1 MSETHGVP
9 VEDVYQRE
17 YEKLEGLSQAAQLQ
31 SGQVARD
38 QLLGL
43 ALSGGGIRSATFNLG
58 ILQALARARLLKE
71 FDYLSTVS
79 GGGYIGS
86 WLSAWVKRSKS
97 GVQDVENALA
107 QGAEPP
113 QIRFLREFSN
123 YLTPR
128 TGWFSTDTLTGV
140 TTYVRN
146 LLLNL
151 SILVLI
157 VAALLLGPWLL
168 GGAAAS
174 AADTGFLGHERAGY
188 LYLILA
194 EAALL
199 VAAYGMAKSLACLDE
214 YDRRTAHAARSG
226 AAPVLPATPPAW
238 AEGNG
243 LAVRVVLPLVAS
255 AFALNMGAWAQP
267 HVTTTAMWVAGVS
280 FIVLILAF
288 RWLCPRIV
296 KRAFPPV
303 ELPWKR
309 DRWLRKSLALIVGSL
324 FAGAVLVGLSRLL
337 ATPDGTPDAAALWH
351 ALVLGAPVALLVF
364 LFAGTLVVGLSGRRL
379 SEFERE
385 WWGRLGA
392 VVVRAGLLWAVLCAT
407 SIYGAWLVWKMGA
420 WASGV
425 GLAWLGSTALA
436 VLTAMSRTTGDEG
449 SRRWRELIPKLGPY
463 VFMLGLLVAVA
474 AGLYALSF
482 ALATVSDGA
491 SCTPQT
497 FLERCAIA
505 DYLNGLAGAA
515 APGPVLGAIVVLAA
529 VAGIL
534 SWLIDINLFSFH
546 SFYRNRLVRCFLGA
560 SNSGRKAVPFIGFD
574 SADNPRLADL
584 VQRPYHIINTALN
597 LTSSK
602 RLSWQER
609 KAGSFVLTP
618 LYCGYQFPDLAAQSR
633 PEASGDP
640 CFQPTS
646 DYAKDEDGHL
656 SLGTALAIS
665 GAAASPNMGY
675 HSTASV
681 AFLLTVFNV
690 RLGWWMQNPSS
701 AENWRRGGPYLG
713 LRYLLSELL
722 GLTSEETP
730 FVYVSDGGH
739 FENLGIYEL
748 VRRKCRFIVASDA
761 SRDKGFEFE
770 DLGNAIRKCQIDLG
784 VRIEIDRRAIVPDPV
799 TRRSLY
805 HCAVG
810 TVQYRDRAPGYLL
823 YIKPSLTGNEPADVS
838 QYAAACGDFPHE
850 TTGDQWFSESQ
861 FESYRKLGQHIG
873 WTVLR
878 DAGLEPDPERRT
890 DRESIFVALKER
902 WYPPSGAVKDAFT
915 HHAQALESLE
925 QMQRNDEL
933 LRFLDMQVYPE
944 WERLDQ
950 VAPGPAKNL
959 WLPRRPEELRA
970 GFYFCRAMLELM
982 ENVYI
987 DLDLEEQCDHP
998 DNRGWMNL
1006 FRHWSWSGMFKVTYS
1021 ICCAMLGAR
1030 FQRFC
1035 ERRLDLWPGDVS
1047 AVSET
1052 VDAAQLEAVLER
1064 ASAQKQLNFVE
1075 VEMIERLHR
1084 AGVAF
1089 DRIELFQLEVWSPE
1103 TLDRADAT
1111 PGSSFLYIFGFAL
1124 TRGQRLVY
1132 FRVQDHLRK
1141 MGHARRA
1148 LSKLC
1153 YREENKITGHD
1164 VDKLRDLEIEWLE
1177 RQDFDGF
1184 ERLLKSVQQ
1193 QGRDLDGAR

>member
-1 MSETHGVP
+1 MNETHGVP
-9 VEDVYQRE
+9 IDEVYARE
-17 YEKLEGLSQAAQLQ
+17 YENLQALSEAAQLQ
-31 SGQVARD
+31 SGRVARD

-58 ILQALARARLLKE
+58 LLQALARARLLKE

-86 WLSAWVKRSKS
+86 WLSAWVKRSKR

-107 QGAEPP
+107 EGAEPP

-128 TGWFSTDTLTGV
+128 TGWFGTDTLTGV
-140 TTYVRN
+140 TTYLRN

-168 GGAAAS
+168 GGAAAGG
-174 AADTGFLGHERAGY
+174 ADARFLGHERAGY
-188 LYLILA
+188 LYLIIA
-194 EAALL
+194 EVALL

-226 AAPVLPATPPAW
+226 TAPVLPATPPAW
-238 AEGNG
+238 AEAKG
-243 LAVRVVLPLVAS
+243 LAVRVVLPLVVS
-255 AFALNMGAWAQP
+255 AFALSMGAWAQP
-267 HVTTTAMWVAGVS
+267 RVRTAAMWVAGVS
-280 FIVLILAF
+280 FIALILAF

-296 KRAFPPV
+296 KREFPPV

-337 ATPDGTPDAAALWH
+337 ATPHGAPDAAIIWH
-351 ALVLGAPVALLVF
+351 ALVLGVPVALLVF
-364 LFAGTLVVGLSGRRL
+364 LLAGTLVVGLSGRRL

-392 VVVRAGLLWAVLCAT
+392 VVVRAGLLWAALSAT
-407 SIYGAWLVWKMGA
+407 AVYGAWLVWQMGA

-436 VLTAMSRTTGDEG
+436 VVTGMSRMTGKEG

-482 ALATVSDGA
+482 ALGTVADGA
-491 SCTPQT
+491 SCAPQT
-497 FLERCAIA
+497 FLDSCAIA
-505 DYLNGLAGAA
+505 DYLDRLIQAA
-515 APGPVLGAIVVLAA
+515 APAPVLGAIIVLAA

-574 SADNPRLADL
+574 AADNPRFADL

-597 LTSSK
+597 LTRSK

-675 HSTASV
+675 HSTPSV

-690 RLGWWMQNPSS
+690 RLGWWIQNPSS

-722 GLTSEETP
+722 GLTNEETP

-761 SRDKGFEFE
+761 SQDKDFEFE

-784 VRIEIDRRAIVPDPV
+784 VRIEIDRRAVVPDPV
-799 TRRSLY
+799 TRRSLF

-810 TVQYRDRAPGYLL
+810 SIHYRGQAPGYLL
-823 YIKPSLTGNEPADVS
+823 YIKPTLTGNEPADVS

-873 WTVLR
+873 STVLR
-878 DAGLEPDPERRT
+878 DAGLTPGM
-890 DRESIFVALKER
+890 DRESIFVALKEH
-902 WYPPSGAVKDAFT
+902 WYPPSGAVKHAFT
-915 HHAQALESLE
+915 RHAKALEALE
-925 QMQRNDEL
+925 QIQRSDGL

-950 VAPGPAKNL
+950 AAPGGAKNL
-959 WLPRRPEELRA
+959 WLPHTPEELRA
-970 GFYFCRAMLELM
+970 GFYFCRSMLELM

-987 DLDLEEQCDHP
+987 DLDLEEECDHP

-1035 ERRLDLWPGDVS
+1035 ERQLDLWPGDVV

-1052 VDAAQLEAVLER
+1052 VDAPQLEAFLAR
-1064 ASAQKQLNFVE
+1064 AKAQKQLNFVE
-1075 VEMIERLHR
+1075 IEMIERLHR

-1089 DRIELFQLEVWSPE
+1089 DRVELFQLEVWSPE
-1103 TLDRADAT
+1103 TLDRANAT
-1111 PGSSFLYIFGFAL
+1111 PGATFVYTFGFAL
-1124 TRGQRLVY
+1124 MRAQRLVY
-1132 FRVQDHLRK
+1132 FRIQDHLRK

-1148 LSKLC
+1148 LSRLC
-1153 YREENKITGHD
+1153 YRKQTPVTGHD
-1164 VDKLRDLEIEWLE
+1164 VDQLRDLKIDWLE
-1177 RQDFDGF
+1177 PQDFDGF
-1184 ERLLKSVQQ
+1184 ERLFKSVQQ
-1193 QGRDLDGAR
+1193 QGRDLDAARQP

>member
-1 MSETHGVP
+1 MSETHGVS
-9 VEDVYQRE
+9 VEDVHQRE
-17 YEKLEGLSQAAQLQ
+17 YQSLEALSQAAQLQ
-31 SGQVARD
+31 SGKVARD

-58 ILQALARARLLKE
+58 VLQSLARARLLKE

-86 WLSAWVKRSKS
+86 WLSAWVKRSKN

-107 QGAEPP
+107 EGPEPP
-113 QIRFLREFSN
+113 QVRFLREFSN

-128 TGWFSTDTLTGV
+128 AGWFGTDTLTGV
-140 TTYVRN
+140 TTYLRN

-157 VAALLLGPWLL
+157 AAALLLGPWLL
-168 GGAAAS
+168 GGAAAGVADPS
-174 AADTGFLGHERAGY
+174 ALGHERAGY
-188 LYLILA
+188 FFLIVA
-194 EAALL
+194 EVALL
-199 VAAYGMAKSLACLDE
+199 VAAYGMAKGLACLDE
-214 YDRRTAHAARSG
+214 YDRRTAHAARSRT
-226 AAPVLPATPPAW
+226 APVLPATPPPW
-238 AEGNG
+238 AEAGG
-243 LAVRVVLPLVAS
+243 LALRVVLPLIVS
-255 AFALNMGAWAQP
+255 AFALSMGAWAQP
-267 HVTTTAMWVAGVS
+267 RVTTTAMWAAGLS
-280 FIVLILAF
+280 FIALILAF

-309 DRWLRKSLALIVGSL
+309 DRWLRKTLALIVGSL
-324 FAGAVLVGLSRLL
+324 FGGAALVGLARLL
-337 ATPDGTPDAAALWH
+337 ATSDGVLHAAAIWH
-351 ALVLGAPVALLVF
+351 ALVLGAPVVLLVF
-364 LFAGTLVVGLSGRRL
+364 LLAGTLVVGLSGRRL

-392 VVVRAGLLWAVLCAT
+392 VVVRASLLWTLLCAT
-407 SIYGAWLVWKMGA
+407 SIYGAWLVWKLGA

-436 VLTAMSRTTGDEG
+436 VLTGMSRATGEPG
-449 SRRWRELIPKLGPY
+449 SRGWRELVPKLGPY
-463 VFMLGLLVAVA
+463 VFILGLLVAVA
-474 AGLYALSF
+474 AALYGLSF
-482 ALATVSDGA
+482 ALGAVADGA
-491 SCTPQT
+491 SCSPQT
-497 FLERCAIA
+497 FVEPCAIA
-505 DYLNGLAGAA
+505 DYLDLLVAAA
-515 APGPVLGAIVVLAA
+515 APWPVLGGIVVLAL

-574 SADNPRLADL
+574 SADNPRLDAL
-584 VQRPYHIINTALN
+584 VQRPYHIVNTALN
-597 LTSSK
+597 LTHSK

-618 LYCGYQFPDLAAQSR
+618 LYCGYQFPDLAAR
-633 PEASGDP
+633 AGAEASGDP
-640 CFQPTS
+640 CYQPTS
-646 DYAKDEDGHL
+646 GFARDEDGHL

-690 RLGWWMQNPSS
+690 RLGWWVQNPSS
-701 AENWRRGGPYLG
+701 TENWRRGGPYLG

-722 GLTSEETP
+722 GLTGEETP

-761 SRDKGFEFE
+761 SQDKDFEFE

-810 TVQYRDRAPGYLL
+810 TVYYRDRAPGYLL
-823 YIKPSLTGNEPADVS
+823 YIKPTLTGNEPADVS
-838 QYAAACGDFPHE
+838 QYAAACANFPHE

-861 FESYRKLGQHIG
+861 FESYRKLGQHIC

-878 DAGLEPDPERRT
+878 DAGLEPDRERRT
-890 DRESIFVALKER
+890 DRESMFVALKER
-902 WYPPSGAVKDAFT
+902 WYPPSGAIKEAFT
-915 HHAQALESLE
+915 HHARALESLE
-925 QMQRNDEL
+925 QMQRNDPL

-950 VAPGPAKNL
+950 AAPGPAKNL
-959 WLPRRPEELRA
+959 WLPRAPEELRA
-970 GFYFCRAMLELM
+970 GFYFCRAILELM

-987 DLDLEEQCDHP
+987 DLDLEEQYDHP

-1035 ERRLDLWPGDVS
+1035 ERRLDLWPGDV
-1047 AVSET
+1047 AVVSEP
-1052 VDAAQLEAVLER
+1052 VDAAQLEAVLVR
-1064 ASAQKQLNFVE
+1064 ARAQKLLNFVE
-1075 VEMIERLHR
+1075 IEMIERLHR
-1084 AGVAF
+1084 AGVVF

-1103 TLDRADAT
+1103 TLDRAEAT
-1111 PGSSFLYIFGFAL
+1111 PGSSFQYIFGFAL
-1124 TRGQRLVY
+1124 TRGPRLVY

-1148 LSKLC
+1148 LSRLC
-1153 YREENKITGHD
+1153 YRAQNSIIGHD
-1164 VDKLRDLEIEWLE
+1164 VDKLRELAIDWLE
-1177 RQDFDGF
+1177 SQDFAGF
-1184 ERLLKSVQQ
+1184 ERLFKSVQQ
-1193 QGRDLDGAR
+1193 QGRDLEAAR